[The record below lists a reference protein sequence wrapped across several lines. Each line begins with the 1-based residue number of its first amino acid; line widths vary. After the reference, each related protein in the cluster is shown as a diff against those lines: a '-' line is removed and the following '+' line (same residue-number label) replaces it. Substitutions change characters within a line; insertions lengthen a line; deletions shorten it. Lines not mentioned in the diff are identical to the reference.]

1 MKGLVPIGVFAV
13 GVLGAIVLISLAGI
27 AGGLL
32 AFVWGFVLIPHGGLS
47 LWRRYTGP
55 GGNAAEATDV
65 DYWRTTSWRSAV

>member
-32 AFVWGFVLIPHGGLS
+32 AFVWGFVLIPHGALS
-47 LWRRYTGP
+47 LWRRHTDAGV
-55 GGNAAEATDV
+55 NAAEATDV